1 MVDAPGEG
9 AVVRGLEGTLL
20 LLLFALLGDM
30 GVGKSCL
37 LHQFT
42 ERKCK
47 DAWWWCCF
55 VASVEAIFL
64 LCLSLHR

>member
-1 MVDAPGEG
+1 MDEK
-9 AVVRGLEGTLL
+9 ECWLL
-20 LLLFALLGDM
+20 PFTLLGDM

-47 DAWWWCCF
+47 YAVWWCC
-55 VASVEAIFL
+55 SGVEAISFVL
-64 LCLSLHR
+64 ITLELAMLE